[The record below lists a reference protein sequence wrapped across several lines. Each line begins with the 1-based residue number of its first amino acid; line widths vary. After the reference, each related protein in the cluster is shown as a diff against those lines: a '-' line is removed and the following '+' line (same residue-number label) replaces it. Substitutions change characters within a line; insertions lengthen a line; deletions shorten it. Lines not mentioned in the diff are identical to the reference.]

1 MKQLNFMICLL
12 PFALLLSCNNASK
25 SGSDHVETTE
35 LFPITNN
42 PENPSRIFLKLTEK
56 VEGDT
61 SISYVARGLH
71 KNDTVALIIEV
82 DKDIPAGINNDGS
95 INEEMGFNTGWITFK
110 TLGTES
116 DRFISALAELWQVSD
131 IDKMATDPIQ
141 PLAFSSNRTAFDHSK
156 PSTSSFKLFFDEDS
170 RVPGEIFFTFDTY
183 RRSIEFQEKDEQY
196 RRTITR
202 SFAE

>member
-1 MKQLNFMICLL
+1 MKRLNFIVHLL
-12 PFALLLSCNNASK
+12 PFALLLSCNNAPQ
-25 SGSDHVETTE
+25 SGSDQAEVIE

-42 PENPSRIFLKLTEK
+42 PSAPARIFLKLMDK
-56 VEGDT
+56 AEGDT
-61 SISYVARGLH
+61 SISYVAKGLYQD
-71 KNDTVALIIEV
+71 DTVGFIVEV
-82 DKDIPAGINNDGS
+82 DKNIPAGINNDGS
-95 INEEMGFNTGWITFK
+95 VNEEIGFKKGWITFK
-110 TLGTES
+110 TLGVES
-116 DRFISALAELWQVSD
+116 DRFVSALAELWQVSD
-131 IDKMATDPIQ
+131 INKMATDPIQ